1 MNHFAVIFLF
11 IITSLLRE
19 CEVDKN
25 SLVGNDY
32 RNFQGTNEWGL
43 AKAVQDNDTAK
54 IRFEVIVNKA
64 NVNCVNKYKT
74 NMLSMAINNCQQPK
88 VIKTL
93 LELGA
98 DPNMREMVEDNGGLF
113 GESAVMTAAECPNK
127 KYKLEY
133 FKYLFAYGADPNFM
147 SQSDVE
153 EGWYITLHPVSLLS
167 KVIAWSHEDDES
179 LMPIVELIITNGG
192 DVNITNHYTG
202 KSCGSQ
208 PASYAIEKG
217 RYDVLLYLLERGLDY
232 TQQIDSIS
240 DDWLLHSNKP
250 ISILTKMRSS
260 PIPLESPQYQYKL
273 KVIEFLKTKGL
284 DYTKEPIP
292 EKTIEKIKRNYP
304 DNWEEYLNK
313 Y

>member
-32 RNFQGTNEWGL
+32 RNFQGTKEWGL
-43 AKAVQDNDTAK
+43 AKAVQDNDTAR

-74 NMLSMAINNCQQPK
+74 NMLSMAIRNRQHPK

-98 DPNMREMVEDNGGLF
+98 DPNMREMVKVKGSLF
-113 GESAVMTAAECPNK
+113 GETAECRNI

-133 FKYLFAYGADPNFM
+133 FKYLFEYGANPNSI
-147 SQSDVE
+147 SQSEKE
-153 EGWYITLHPVSLLS
+153 EEAWYVTFHPISLLS
-167 KVIAWSHEDDES
+167 KVVAWSVDDDKS
-179 LMPIVELIITNGG
+179 LMPIVELIINNGG

-202 KSCGSQ
+202 QFCGSQ
-208 PASYAIEKG
+208 PATYAIEKR
-217 RYDVLLYLLERGLDY
+217 RYDVLLYLLEKGVDY
-232 TQQIDSIS
+232 TQQLDSIS
-240 DDWLLHSNKP
+240 DNWLLHENEP
-250 ISILTKMRSS
+250 TGILSKMKRY
-260 PIPLESPQYQYKL
+260 PVPLESPQYQYKL

-292 EKTIEKIKRNYP
+292 EETLENIKRTYP